1 LSASATPV
9 LRLTNASKRF
19 GGVQALD
26 GVDLELAGGE
36 VHALLGQNGSGKST
50 LVKILAGFH
59 TPEDGARLELWGAPV
74 DFPLVSAQ
82 QHGIA
87 VIHQDLGLVDSM
99 TVLENLGV
107 TSSYGTRALFPVKER
122 AERRIGKELLARMR
136 LDIPLDA
143 LVRELSPAQRAGV
156 AIARATRA
164 LQGHG
169 DRHVFIV
176 DEPTT
181 YLSADEAERMVELIR
196 TVAQTGSSVV
206 FITHRLAEALDVAD
220 AITVLRDGRVADRF
234 AGGEGDQSRV
244 IRAMLGR
251 DLDRFYPEPPPARRA
266 VRLKVTGLSGGSL
279 EGISFEAREGEVVG
293 VAGLVGA
300 GHESLPY
307 LLSGARPADA
317 GAVSL
322 DGHDLARVSFRD
334 RLARGIVLI
343 PGNRQRDGLWMAAR
357 AWENITLSHL
367 PSYRRAWGLQLGKE
381 RRASKTLMER
391 LGVRPPAPE
400 SLANEFSGG
409 NQQKIVLAKWL
420 YKRPELLLL
429 DEPTQGIDA
438 GAKREILDLVV
449 DLASQ
454 GTVVLLSSGDY
465 EQLANVCNRIL
476 VVRNGRL
483 AAVLAGDEVTEQRI
497 TEEAQGVSNERG

>member
-1 LSASATPV
+1 LSAPSTPV

-19 GGVQALD
+19 GGVHALD
-26 GVDLELAGGE
+26 DVELELASGE

-59 TPEDGARLELWGAPV
+59 APEDGARLELWGEPV

-99 TVLENLGV
+99 TVLENFGV
-107 TSSYGTRALFPVKER
+107 TSSYGTRALLPVRER
-122 AERRIGKELLARMR
+122 AERSLASELLARMR
-136 LDIPLDA
+136 LDLPLDT
-143 LVRELSPAQRAGV
+143 LVRDLSPAQRAGV
-156 AIARATRA
+156 AIARAMRS
-164 LQGHG
+164 LREHG

-181 YLSADEAERMVELIR
+181 YLSADEAGRMVDLIR
-196 TVAQTGSSVV
+196 TVAENGSSVV

-220 AITVLRDGRVADRF
+220 VITVLRDGRVADRF
-234 AGGEGDQSRV
+234 AGSEGDEGRV

-251 DLDRFYPEPPPARRA
+251 DLDRFYPDRPPPSRSA
-266 VRLKVTGLSGGSL
+266 VRLRATGLKGESL
-279 EGISFEAREGEVVG
+279 AGISFEGRAGEIIG

-300 GHESLPY
+300 GHEQLPY
-307 LLSGARPADA
+307 LLSGARPAEGGSISFDGQDL
-317 GAVSL
+317 GAL
-322 DGHDLARVSFRD
+322 SFRE

-367 PSYRRAWGLQLGKE
+367 STYLSARGLSVGQE

-400 SLANEFSGG
+400 RLANQFSGG

-438 GAKREILDLVV
+438 GAKREILDLVAE
-449 DLASQ
+449 LARE
-454 GTVVLLSSGDY
+454 GTVVLLASGDY
-465 EQLANVCNRIL
+465 EQLANVCSRVL
-476 VVRNGRL
+476 VIRQGRL
-483 AAVLAGDEVTEQRI
+483 AAELSGDEITELRI
-497 TEEAQGVSNERG
+497 TEEAQGGR

>member
-1 LSASATPV
+1 V
-9 LRLTNASKRF
+9 LAW
-19 GGVQALD
+19 GVA
-26 GVDLELAGGE
+26 
-36 VHALLGQNGSGKST
+36 HALLGQNGSGKST
-50 LVKILAGFH
+50 LVKILSGFH
-59 TPEDGARLELWGAPV
+59 SPEDGAQLELWGEQV

-99 TVLENLGV
+99 TVLENLGI
-107 TSSYGTRALFPVKER
+107 TSSYGSRLLFGVDER
-122 AERRIGKELLARMR
+122 AERRIARELLAQMK
-136 LDIPLDA
+136 LELPLNR
-143 LVRELSPAQRAGV
+143 LVRDLSPAQRAGV

-164 LQGHG
+164 FGEHG
-169 DRHVFIV
+169 DREGRHVFIV

-181 YLSADEAERMVELIR
+181 YLSADEAGRMVELIR
-196 TVAQTGSSVV
+196 TVAETGSAVV

-220 AITVLRDGRVADRF
+220 TITVLRDGRVADRF
-234 AGGEGDQSRV
+234 AGAEGDQGRV

-251 DLDRFYPEPPPARRA
+251 DLDRFYPDRPPASTA
-266 VRLKVTGLSGGSL
+266 PVRLKVEDLSGGSL
-279 EGISFEAREGEVVG
+279 EGISFEARAGDVVG

-300 GHESLPY
+300 GHEQLPY
-307 LLSGARPADA
+307 LLSGARPADS
-317 GAVSL
+317 GSVSL
-322 DGHDLARVSFRD
+322 DGRDLAGVSFRD
-334 RLARGIVLI
+334 RLARGAVLI
-343 PGNRQRDGLWMAAR
+343 PGNRQRDGLWMSAR

-381 RRASKTLMER
+381 RQSSRTLMER

-400 SLANEFSGG
+400 QLANQFSGG

-449 DLASQ
+449 ELASE
-454 GTVVLLSSGDY
+454 GTVVLVSSGDY

-476 VVRNGRL
+476 VVRGGRL
-483 AAVLAGDEVTEQRI
+483 AAELTGDEVTEQRI
-497 TEEAQGVSNERG
+497 TEEAQGVSNDRG